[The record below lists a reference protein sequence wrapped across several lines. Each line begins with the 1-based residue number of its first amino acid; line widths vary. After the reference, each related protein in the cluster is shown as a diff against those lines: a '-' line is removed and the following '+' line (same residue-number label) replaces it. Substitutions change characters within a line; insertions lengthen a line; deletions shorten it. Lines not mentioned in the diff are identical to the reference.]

1 MTWQTVATTALSD
14 AYGTYGYVYL
24 QYDDSSGGTS
34 RSSRLRFELKSGAS
48 VYIYINSLALDGGG
62 VSGQFICSGTMNFW
76 TGSLSA
82 GYHSFTWS
90 CPWYSGT
97 RSYTCAGTIPSGI
110 TPPSVPSVSIAS
122 KTYNSA
128 TFNISISSY
137 GIPASTDGRY
147 IEAAILGQNS
157 YGASYRYSIARNT
170 TSSTITVN
178 NSSTANPSTFNIEG
192 NHKYWYGGY
201 ASNTQASNSTVT
213 GTFYTPC
220 PPLSTLSLSSQSYSA
235 YNKVNAVISYTRQ
248 SDGGAETRT
257 GYYRYST
264 DGGSTYSA
272 WTSFGTV
279 SNTSGTFTV
288 ALPTSKSVTLQ
299 AKLTTPNGGDST
311 TKSVS
316 FSTKTTHTAPNF
328 TNFEY
333 EDSNSA
339 TVALTGNNQ
348 TMIQGQSLPLVTIST
363 VNKATENDGV
373 SVSNYAITFIGES
386 KTVEY
391 SSSAAVSTTLSSP
404 SDAGTSNLVVSAV
417 DTLSLSKSVSKPVTI
432 YPWSAPVIA
441 ASIERRNNFESESTL
456 AISGTYSPIV
466 IGNSVKNTITI
477 AYRTKKSSSSTWG
490 SWTSRTVVV
499 SGGNWS
505 TSDLSISLDNNYQ
518 WDVQVRAVD
527 KFVTSTIDLVLSVGM
542 PNFFIGTDGRVS
554 VGGKPT
560 KSLISG
566 NHGQFEVNGQIYIPN
581 ADGSSANAAIRIE
594 NGASATDTQVSVKRT
609 DTGNEVW
616 LGVGSGG
623 VNHGVYSMPLNKWLL
638 YGDNSNVYVNGVKI
652 STAALLDRFYP
663 VGSIFIT
670 TAHKTSSAVATA
682 LGGGTWE
689 KIATNRVL
697 MGSDS
702 DSNLGKTVDSGLP
715 NIKGSM
721 TAMSWDNSVGFYNFA
736 SNGAFTHNYN
746 KPSGRVTCEN
756 TYWGSGS
763 DSSSLLAFDAS
774 QSNNIYGKSSI
785 VQPPAYKVYF
795 WRRTA

>member
-1 MTWQTVATTALSD
+1 MAWQTVATTNLSD
-14 AYGTYGYVYL
+14 SGGTYGYVYL

-34 RSSRLRFELKSGAS
+34 RSSRLRFELRSGAS
-48 VYIYINSLALDGGG
+48 VYIYVDSLALDGGS
-62 VSGQFICSGTMNFW
+62 VSGRFLCSGTMNFW

-110 TPPSVPSVSIAS
+110 TPPSIPSVSIAS

-128 TFNISISSY
+128 TFSISISSY

-157 YGASYRYSIARNT
+157 YGASYRYSIAKNT
-170 TSSTITVN
+170 TSSSITVN
-178 NSSTANPSTFNIEG
+178 NSSNANPSTFNIEG

-201 ASNTQASNSTVT
+201 ATNTQASNSTVT

-220 PPLSTLSLSSQSYSA
+220 PPLSALSLSSQSYSA
-235 YNKVNAVISYTRQ
+235 YNKVDAAISYTRQ

-279 SNTSGTFTV
+279 SNTSGTFTI

-311 TKSVS
+311 IKSVS

-333 EDSNSA
+333 RDNNSA

-348 TMIQGQSLPLVTIST
+348 TMIQGQSSPLVTIST
-363 VNKATENDGV
+363 ANKATGNDGV

-466 IGNSVKNTITI
+466 IGNSAKNTIAV

-490 SWTSRTVVV
+490 SWTSRTVAV

-560 KSLISG
+560 IAKDTG
-566 NHGQFEVNGQIYIPN
+566 MNGQFEVDGSIYSKSNIKADGFVYSKNQPLMPSHVGQIILTTTL
-581 ADGSSANAAIRIE
+581 D
-594 NGASATDTQVSVKRT
+594 
-609 DTGNEVW
+609 
-616 LGVGSGG
+616 
-623 VNHGVYSMPLNKWLL
+623 
-638 YGDNSNVYVNGVKI
+638 
-652 STAALLDRFYP
+652 TAAKVKAIY
-663 VGSIFIT
+663 
-670 TAHKTSSAVATA
+670 
-682 LGGGTWE
+682 GGTW
-689 KIATNRVL
+689 TQW
-697 MGSDS
+697 
-702 DSNLGKTVDSGLP
+702 GK
-715 NIKGSM
+715 
-721 TAMSWDNSVGFYNFA
+721 
-736 SNGAFTHNYN
+736 
-746 KPSGRVTCEN
+746 GRVPVSVDTSQTEFN
-756 TYWGSGS
+756 TTEKTGGDKNMQKHSHTRGTMNITGQIDALTWNTNVGLYGIGASGALYKRSTYPQGRITAEDSYWGSGS
-763 DSSSLLAFDAS
+763 DSSALFGFDAS
-774 QSNNIYGKSSI
+774 RNWSGHTSEEGTGGSGNL
-785 VQPPAYKVYF
+785 QPYITCYMWK
-795 WRRTA
+795 RTA